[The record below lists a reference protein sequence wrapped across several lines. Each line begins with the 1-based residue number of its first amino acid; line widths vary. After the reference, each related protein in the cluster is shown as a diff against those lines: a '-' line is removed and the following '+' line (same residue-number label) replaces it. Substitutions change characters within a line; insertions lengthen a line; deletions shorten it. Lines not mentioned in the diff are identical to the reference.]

1 MKQNA
6 INWFEIYTNDI
17 NKAADFYEKIL
28 KKELSKITNE
38 KYNMAMFPCDLDNG
52 VGGALTQM
60 DKCQPGGGGTVV
72 YLNVEGDLDGVLE
85 RIPKHGG
92 TVVQPRLDIAPHG
105 FIGIFKDLE
114 GNVVGLHSMV

>member
-6 INWFEIYTNDI
+6 LNWFEIYTNDI
-17 NKAADFYEKIL
+17 NKAADFYGKIL
-28 KKELSKITNE
+28 AKPLSMISND
-38 KYNMAMFPCDLDNG
+38 KYNMAMFPSDLDNG

-60 DKCQPGGGGTVV
+60 DKCQPGAGGTVV

-85 RIPKHGG
+85 RIPQNGG
-92 TVVQPRLDIAPHG
+92 AVIQPRMDIAPHG
-105 FIGIFKDLE
+105 FIGIFKDPE

>member
-6 INWFEIYTNDI
+6 LNWFEIYTNDI
-17 NKAADFYEKIL
+17 HKAADFYGKIL
-28 KKELSKITNE
+28 AKPLSMISND
-38 KYNMAMFPCDLDNG
+38 KYNMAMFPSDLDNG

-60 DKCQPGGGGTVV
+60 DKCQPGAGGTVV

-85 RIPKHGG
+85 RISKNGG
-92 TVVQPRLDIAPHG
+92 AIIQPRMDIAPHG
-105 FIGIFKDLE
+105 FIGIFKDPE